1 MAKKMYSF
9 RLNKNLIDK
18 AKKIAKGMDVS
29 LSFFIS
35 YLIKEKISSLNSKN
49 GGRSL
54 FNDGNSSGQ
63 ILNEIAAEIKGLRED
78 LSKSTRKRKMVF

>member
-1 MAKKMYSF
+1 MYSF
-9 RLNKNLIDK
+9 RFKKDLMDD
-18 AKKIAKGMDVS
+18 AKKIAKKMDIS

-54 FNDGNSSGQ
+54 FNAGNNSGQ

-78 LSKSTRKRKMVF
+78 LSKLTKKRKMVF